1 MKLSTEDIAK
11 ALGVSPINTN
21 ANLSLNNISID
32 SRDPQK
38 DNIFIAIK
46 GEHHNGHD
54 FIDDAFEKG
63 ASIAITEQHHHS
75 YPVFVVDNTIKALG
89 KIANYYSLLINPITI
104 GITGTNGKTTVTNL
118 VANILKK
125 NNKTIQ
131 TLGNYNNS
139 IGLPLSIMRA
149 EDDTKYFVL
158 EMGARKI
165 GDIRE
170 LTAIAKPNIVA
181 LLNVSSAHLDT
192 FHTIENILK
201 TKEEIF
207 EDQGYKKIVILNKDD
222 INFNRW
228 HKKSSRHEIRTI
240 SRTKDADYKVT
251 AVSPDKLLLKTYR
264 GDMLSI
270 NIKNTEDYYIDNIL
284 FSVALATEAGAS
296 ISDVKNG
303 IESFE
308 IPSGRFNK
316 IKGINDC
323 TIIDSTYNAN
333 PASFKASID
342 SLVSIPG
349 EHLMIM
355 GEMGELGNDSF
366 NHHLDVI
373 SYAINKGTSK
383 IFLKCSFSDKIKEKY
398 DKNIIIFD
406 NIDELKNLIYPV
418 LNSNSV
424 ILVKA
429 SRFMRFEEITKI
441 LEFRN

>member
-1 MKLSTEDIAK
+1 MI
-11 ALGVSPINTN
+11 
-21 ANLSLNNISID
+21 
-32 SRDPQK
+32 
-38 DNIFIAIK
+38 
-46 GEHHNGHD
+46 
-54 FIDDAFEKG
+54 
-63 ASIAITEQHHHS
+63 
-75 YPVFVVDNTIKALG
+75 
-89 KIANYYSLLINPITI
+89 
-104 GITGTNGKTTVTNL
+104 
-118 VANILKK
+118 
-125 NNKTIQ
+125 
-131 TLGNYNNS
+131 
-139 IGLPLSIMRA
+139 LSIL
-149 EDDTKYFVL
+149 FL

-342 SLVSIPG
+342 SLVSIP
-349 EHLMIM
+349 E
-355 GEMGELGNDSF
+355 S
-366 NHHLDVI
+366 
-373 SYAINKGTSK
+373 T
-383 IFLKCSFSDKIKEKY
+383 
-398 DKNIIIFD
+398 
-406 NIDELKNLIYPV
+406 
-418 LNSNSV
+418 
-424 ILVKA
+424 
-429 SRFMRFEEITKI
+429 
-441 LEFRN
+441 

>member
-1 MKLSTEDIAK
+1 
-11 ALGVSPINTN
+11 
-21 ANLSLNNISID
+21 
-32 SRDPQK
+32 
-38 DNIFIAIK
+38 
-46 GEHHNGHD
+46 
-54 FIDDAFEKG
+54 
-63 ASIAITEQHHHS
+63 
-75 YPVFVVDNTIKALG
+75 
-89 KIANYYSLLINPITI
+89 
-104 GITGTNGKTTVTNL
+104 
-118 VANILKK
+118 
-125 NNKTIQ
+125 
-131 TLGNYNNS
+131 
-139 IGLPLSIMRA
+139 MRA

-303 IESFE
+303 IE
-308 IPSGRFNK
+308 
-316 IKGINDC
+316 
-323 TIIDSTYNAN
+323 
-333 PASFKASID
+333 
-342 SLVSIPG
+342 
-349 EHLMIM
+349 
-355 GEMGELGNDSF
+355 
-366 NHHLDVI
+366 
-373 SYAINKGTSK
+373 
-383 IFLKCSFSDKIKEKY
+383 IF
-398 DKNIIIFD
+398 
-406 NIDELKNLIYPV
+406 
-418 LNSNSV
+418 
-424 ILVKA
+424 
-429 SRFMRFEEITKI
+429 
-441 LEFRN
+441 